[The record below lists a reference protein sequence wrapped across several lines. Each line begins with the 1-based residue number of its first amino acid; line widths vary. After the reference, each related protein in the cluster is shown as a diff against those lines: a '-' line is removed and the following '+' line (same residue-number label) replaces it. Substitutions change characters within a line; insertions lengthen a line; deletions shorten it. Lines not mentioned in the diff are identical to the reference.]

1 MSSLALDYHSGHVT
15 NTMMPPTTHAQT
27 RCTAEK
33 KNRFEEP
40 LFLLVLSWSLGIE
53 CHHATPHQLP
63 TGAGAREMRTDHQPR
78 LISAAKRSLNA
89 VGVLRSAS
97 SRRG

>member
-1 MSSLALDYHSGHVT
+1 MLDYHSGHAT
-15 NTMMPPTTHAQT
+15 NAMMPPTTHAQT

-33 KNRFEEP
+33 KIRFEEP

-63 TGAGAREMRTDHQPR
+63 TGTGAREMRTDHQPR

-97 SRRG
+97 SQRG